1 MKRIKKLLSAIVLI
15 ATVLSTAACQNDI
28 QNTDDTQN
36 TQKKPSIDYT
46 TVDYADTTK
55 LNMNSETVK
64 LEVTVK
70 TFIDGDTTHF
80 NVPTDV
86 SEDGVLK
93 ARYLAINTPESTGKI
108 EEYGKRA
115 SNFTKEKLSSAVSII
130 IESDDE
136 NWNKDSTGQRFLVWV
151 WYKPSED
158 ADYRNLNIEI
168 LQNGL
173 AIASSSANNRY
184 GDICVSAIN
193 SAKQNKLS
201 VYSGEK
207 DPDFYYGDAV
217 ELTLK
222 ELRLNAEKYK
232 GIKVAF
238 EGVITKNDSGS
249 AYIEDYD
256 EDSGLYYGMAI
267 YYGYSL
273 SSGLDILNTGNRS
286 RIVGTL
292 QLYETAGTYQVAG
305 LSYRPMKPNDP
316 SNIKKISDGNSPSYM
331 LTDAET
337 FNSKISVSSGDND
350 DEITLDYA
358 AAVMDTSIEMK
369 DLTVDSIY
377 TTKTGDSAGAMTL
390 TCSSGEEKITVRTEV
405 LSVDGVTMTESD
417 LIGKNID
424 VKGIVSCYDGAYQI
438 HVFSAK
444 DITINN

>member
-1 MKRIKKLLSAIVLI
+1 MKRLKKLLSVLVLL
-15 ATVLSTAACQNDI
+15 ATVISLAACQSETE
-28 QNTDDTQN
+28 NTDN
-36 TQKKPSIDYT
+36 TQDKPHVDYT

-55 LNMNSETVK
+55 LNMLSDSLK

-80 NVPTDV
+80 FVPNDV
-86 SEDGVLK
+86 SSDGVLK

-108 EEYGKRA
+108 EEYGKKA
-115 SNFTKEKLSSAVSII
+115 SSFTKEKLQNAVSII
-130 IESDDE
+130 IESDDDV
-136 NWNKDSTGQRFLVWV
+136 WNKDSTGQRYLVWV

-193 SAKQNKLS
+193 SAKQNKLG

-222 ELRLNAEKYK
+222 ELRLNAEKYN

-238 EGVITKNDSGS
+238 EGVITMNHDGS

-256 EDSGLYYGMAI
+256 EDSGIYYGMAI
-267 YYGYSL
+267 YYGYGL
-273 SSGLDILNTGNRS
+273 TSGLNIINTGNRS

-292 QLYETAGTYQVAG
+292 QFYETGGTYQVAG
-305 LSYRPMKPNDP
+305 LSYRPMKPDDP
-316 SNIKKISDGNSPSYM
+316 SNIKKISEGHSAAYV

-337 FNSKISVSSGDND
+337 FLGKISVSNGEDGED
-350 DEITLDYA
+350 ILLDYA
-358 AAVMDTSIEMK
+358 TAVMDTSIEMK
-369 DLTVDSIY
+369 DLTVNDVY
-377 TTKTGDSAGAMTL
+377 TTKIGDNAGAMTL
-390 TCSSGEEKITVRTEV
+390 TCTVGDSEITIRTEV
-405 LSVDGVTMTESD
+405 LKKDGVLMTEND
-417 LIGKNID
+417 LIGKSIS
-424 VKGIVSCYDGAYQI
+424 VKGLVSYFDGSYQI
-438 HVFSAK
+438 HVFSAN
-444 DITINN
+444 DIIINN